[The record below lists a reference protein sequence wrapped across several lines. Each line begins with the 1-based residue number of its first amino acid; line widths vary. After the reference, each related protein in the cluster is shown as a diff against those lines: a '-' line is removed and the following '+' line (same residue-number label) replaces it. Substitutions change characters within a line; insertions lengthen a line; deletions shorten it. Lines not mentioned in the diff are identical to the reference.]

1 LSTNDVI
8 RRVGE
13 QEHTHQMS
21 WGHLCWLVG
30 AVQMP
35 GAEQT
40 LGVVTISPGKRNPLH
55 AHPNCE
61 ELLYV
66 ISGEC
71 DHKLGEAVF
80 HLTPGTVIR
89 IPRGVPH
96 WAQCSSAEPLVAV
109 VSFSAPDRRTE
120 ALEGDEI
127 A

>member
-1 LSTNDVI
+1 MSTNDSI
-8 RRVGE
+8 RSVGE
-13 QEHTHQMS
+13 QEHTIQMS
-21 WGHLCWLVG
+21 WGYLSWLVG
-30 AVQMP
+30 SRVMP
-35 GAEQT
+35 DAEQT
-40 LGVVTISPGKRNPLH
+40 FGVVTIYPGKRNPLH

-71 DHKLGEAVF
+71 DHKLGEELF

-96 WAQCSSAEPLVAV
+96 WAKCTGAVPLVAV
-109 VSFSAPDRRTE
+109 VSFSSPDRLTE
-120 ALEGDEI
+120 TLEGDEI

>member
-1 LSTNDVI
+1 MSTNDVI
-8 RRVGE
+8 RSVR
-13 QEHTHQMS
+13 QEHAIQMS
-21 WGHLCWLVG
+21 WGYLSWLVG
-30 AVQMP
+30 VVEMP

-40 LGVVTISPGKRNPLH
+40 LGVVTIYPGKRNPLH

-71 DHKLGEAVF
+71 NHKLGEAVF
-80 HLTPGTVIR
+80 HLTAGTVIR

-96 WAQCSSAEPLVAV
+96 WAQCTSTEPLVAV

-120 ALEGDEI
+120 TLEGDEI